1 MAFWKAALEV
11 LGTKK
16 QNEFATLPGAELSI
30 KLLEAD
36 DIGGIVHTFSK
47 WGKKAALFE
56 RYLDEQQR
64 GERIVLVATLGPR
77 VVGYTTL
84 IWHSPRN
91 EFQQQNIPEIMDL
104 NVITNV
110 QGRGIGSSL
119 IRACEKA
126 AAERSYPIIGIC
138 PGQTTQYARAQKLY
152 PALGY
157 STIGYGFDE
166 PEHLPIAHMTKP
178 LQ

>member
-1 MAFWKAALEV
+1 MAIWKAALEV

-16 QNEFATLPGAELSI
+16 QNEFASVPGAELSI
-30 KLLEAD
+30 KLLDAV
-36 DIGGIVHTFSK
+36 DIEGIVHTFSK
-47 WGKKAALFE
+47 WGKKAKLFE

-64 GERIVLVATLGPR
+64 GERIVLIAILGPR

-84 IWHSPRN
+84 IWRSPR
-91 EFQQQNIPEIMDL
+91 ETFLAQNIPEIMDL

-138 PGQTTQYARAQKLY
+138 PGQTAQYAKAQRLY

-166 PEHLPIAHMTKP
+166 PEHLPIAQMTKR